1 MAFWKKQAVSD
12 GWTSVVFG
20 TDRVT
25 VASVLRR
32 TDAKPQVR
40 SCDTFAREGGE
51 LDALK
56 RLRNAKRL
64 ARNRCTTL
72 LWHGQYQFLQVEAPD
87 NAKDLPRE
95 ELREAMRWR
104 VKEMVDFPIETAGID
119 VIVLPPVGSHSAQLW
134 VVVANREALQS
145 RVHLFQD
152 LKITLEAIDIPEL
165 AQRNIATLFEEP
177 NRGLAVV
184 AFDSKGGR
192 LTISY
197 QGELYTV
204 RYLDISG
211 TDLASANAEAQY
223 ERVLLDIQRTL
234 DNFDRNY
241 SAIPLS
247 RLLVAPLP
255 GGERFVDY
263 LAGNLSL
270 PVASADLAEVFDIA
284 AAPGLADVAAQ
295 YANWRALGAAL
306 RE

>member
-1 MAFWKKQAVSD
+1 MAFWKKQAASD
-12 GWTSVVFG
+12 GWTSVIFG
-20 TDRVT
+20 TDRIV
-25 VASVLRR
+25 VADVLRR
-32 TDAKPQVR
+32 TDARPQVR
-40 SCDTFAREGGE
+40 ACDSFAREGGE

-56 RLRNAKRL
+56 RLKNAKRL

-72 LWHGQYQFLQVEAPD
+72 LWHGQYQFLQVDAPD
-87 NAKDLPRE
+87 SAKDMPRE

-104 VKEMVDFPIETAGID
+104 IKEVVDFPIETAGID
-119 VIVLPPVGSHSAQLW
+119 VIMLPTVGARSPQLW

-152 LKITLEAIDIPEL
+152 AKISLAAIDIPEL
-165 AQRNIATLFEEP
+165 AQRNIAALFEEP

-204 RYLDISG
+204 RYLDVSG
-211 TDLASANAEAQY
+211 RDLASAQAEAQY

-241 SAIPLS
+241 SAISLS
-247 RLLVAPLP
+247 RLLVGPLP

-263 LAGNLSL
+263 LATNLSL
-270 PVASADLAEVFDIA
+270 PVASANLAEVLDFDA
-284 AAPGLADVAAQ
+284 VPGLAEVSAQ
-295 YANWRALGAAL
+295 YENWRALGAAL
-306 RE
+306 RD

>member
-12 GWTSVVFG
+12 GWTSVIFG
-20 TDRVT
+20 TDRIV
-25 VASVLRR
+25 VADVLRR
-32 TDAKPQVR
+32 TDARPQVR
-40 SCDTFAREGGE
+40 ACDSFAREGGE

-56 RLRNAKRL
+56 RLKNAKRL
-64 ARNRCTTL
+64 AGSRCTTL
-72 LWHGQYQFLQVEAPD
+72 LWHGQYQFLQVEAPA
-87 NAKDLPRE
+87 NAQDMPHE
-95 ELREAMRWR
+95 ELCEAMRWR
-104 VKEMVDFPIETAGID
+104 IKEMVDFPIETAGID
-119 VIVLPPVGSHSAQLW
+119 VMVLPSVGSHTQQLW

-152 LKITLEAIDIPEL
+152 SKISLAAIDIPEL
-165 AQRNIATLFEEP
+165 AQRNLAALFEEP

-204 RYLDISG
+204 RYLDVSG
-211 TDLASANAEAQY
+211 PELASAKAETQF

-247 RLLVAPLP
+247 RLLVGPLP
-255 GGERFVDY
+255 GGEGFIEY
-263 LAGNLSL
+263 LAANLSL
-270 PVASADLAEVFDIA
+270 PVARANLTDVLDMDAV
-284 AAPGLADVAAQ
+284 PGLADVSAQ
-295 YANWRALGAAL
+295 YENWRALGAAL
-306 RE
+306 RD